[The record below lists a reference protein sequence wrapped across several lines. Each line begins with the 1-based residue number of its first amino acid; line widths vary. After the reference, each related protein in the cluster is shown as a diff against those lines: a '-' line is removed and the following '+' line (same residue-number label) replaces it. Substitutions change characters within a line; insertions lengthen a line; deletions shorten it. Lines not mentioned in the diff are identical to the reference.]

1 MLAAE
6 GGHEEVVSVL
16 AEMFGRVDYRNKAGA
31 TALILAA
38 RAGKDGVVRILLDGG
53 SDVDA
58 VDGLGNTALHV
69 GFSRAWEVG
78 WGGGVRGREL
88 IRRSSTLRHMA
99 T

>member
-69 GFSRAWEVG
+69 GFFSCLG
-78 WGGGVRGREL
+78 GREG
-88 IRRSSTLRHMA
+88 RRGSKKGVN
-99 T
+99 

>member
-6 GGHEEVVSVL
+6 GGHEEVVGLLV
-16 AEMFGRVDYRNKAGA
+16 EMFGRVDYRNKAGA

-69 GFSRAWEVG
+69 GFFPCPG
-78 WGGGVRGREL
+78 GREGG
-88 IRRSSTLRHMA
+88 RGDGVQGRKVN
-99 T
+99 

>member
-6 GGHEEVVSVL
+6 GGHEEVVSML
-16 AEMFGRVDYRNKAGA
+16 AEAFRRVDCRNKAGA

-69 GFSRAWEVG
+69 GFSPAQEIGRRDGVQGWE
-78 WGGGVRGREL
+78 L
-88 IRRSSTLRHMA
+88 MRSSTLRHMA